1 MKMFEDAQRE
11 FDKSVKTMAENSL
24 LKKLNKQGITR
35 SDISDVKFQELL
47 VDEIEILK
55 ADGKKVGTG
64 VGIGIVLSLITGGI
78 F

>member
-1 MKMFEDAQRE
+1 MFDEAQKE
-11 FDKSVKTMAENSL
+11 FDKSVRTMAENSL
-24 LKKLNKQGITR
+24 LKKLNKQGLQR
-35 SDISDVKFQELL
+35 VDLSDEKFNELL
-47 VDEIEILK
+47 LDEVEILK

>member
-1 MKMFEDAQRE
+1 MLTEEMKMFEDAQRE

-55 ADGKKVGTG
+55 ADGK
-64 VGIGIVLSLITGGI
+64 
-78 F
+78 